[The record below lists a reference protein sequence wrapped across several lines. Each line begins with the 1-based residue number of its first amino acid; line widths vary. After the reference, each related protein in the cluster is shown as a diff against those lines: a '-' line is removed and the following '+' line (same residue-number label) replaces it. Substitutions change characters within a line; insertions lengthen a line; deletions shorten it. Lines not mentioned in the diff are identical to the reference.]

1 MPQLDILTFPS
12 QIFWL
17 LVTFFGLFLLVK
29 YVIMPRMDQIQD
41 ARWERQDNNLQ
52 RASELKEET
61 QALLL
66 RMDTLMNKAREEAAS
81 HLHACEEKIKKDTDR
96 ALQALSKELL
106 EKIASA
112 EKEIQKK
119 KEKALKELPPLV
131 GDLSTLLI
139 AKLQEVSGNPV
150 PEKIKKPRKKLD
162 AE

>member
-17 LVTFFGLFLLVK
+17 MVTFFGLFLLVK

-52 RASELKEET
+52 RASELKEEA

-66 RMDTLMNKAREEAAS
+66 RIDAIMDKAREEAAAHIRS
-81 HLHACEEKIKKDTDR
+81 CEDKIKADTDH
-96 ALQALSKELL
+96 ALQALSGELS
-106 EKIASA
+106 EKIAKA
-112 EKEIQKK
+112 EQDLQHK
-119 KEKALKELPPLV
+119 KEKALKELPHLMA
-131 GDLSTLLI
+131 DLSTVLL
-139 AKLQEVSGNPV
+139 AKLQTGDEGPV
-150 PEKIKKPRKKLD
+150 PEKSKKPRKKAD